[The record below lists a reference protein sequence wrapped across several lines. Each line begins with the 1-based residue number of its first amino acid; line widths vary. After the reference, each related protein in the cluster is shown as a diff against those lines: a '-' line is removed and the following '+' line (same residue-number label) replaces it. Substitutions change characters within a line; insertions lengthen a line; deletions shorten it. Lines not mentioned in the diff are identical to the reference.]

1 MTKQLKVLIMV
12 LAALIIYTGT
22 VSAYSDEKTVQVID
36 LDYDEKVTTNAE
48 TVGELLD
55 ELGITLGEEDEIS
68 KKLTAELKNNDV
80 INIERAIP
88 VYIVIDDAPRIVYT
102 NKDTVGELLK
112 DYEKTIGSSFIPENV
127 DESTRISKNLEIKLS
142 TIKEVVLTE
151 TTNIPFETETVETD
165 ALPKGTKEVKQAG
178 SEGVATITVKNTYKG
193 AELIESEEI
202 GKTVSATPVKEII
215 HIGTGEVP
223 EVKETKKPETK
234 AASGEIAGYS
244 YKSAL
249 NVTATG
255 YTRFDAGC
263 SDYTYT
269 GAFATKGVIAVDPNV
284 IPLGTEVYIPGYG
297 YAVAADIGGAIK
309 GNKIDLCYDTVNE
322 AFSWGRRN
330 VTVYIL
336 E

>member
-12 LAALIIYTGT
+12 LAALIICTGT

-142 TIKEVVLTE
+142 TIKEVVLT
-151 TTNIPFETETVETD
+151 
-165 ALPKGTKEVKQAG
+165 
-178 SEGVATITVKNTYKG
+178 
-193 AELIESEEI
+193 
-202 GKTVSATPVKEII
+202 
-215 HIGTGEVP
+215 
-223 EVKETKKPETK
+223 
-234 AASGEIAGYS
+234 
-244 YKSAL
+244 
-249 NVTATG
+249 
-255 YTRFDAGC
+255 
-263 SDYTYT
+263 
-269 GAFATKGVIAVDPNV
+269 
-284 IPLGTEVYIPGYG
+284 
-297 YAVAADIGGAIK
+297 
-309 GNKIDLCYDTVNE
+309 
-322 AFSWGRRN
+322 
-330 VTVYIL
+330 
-336 E
+336 